1 RTSPPACQ
9 VGEAPVAAGGAAV
22 QVAALRRGA
31 GASASPGSA
40 GPGSAGTGSAGT
52 GSAGTGAA
60 SGTGTGAGV
69 RCAAGAPGRP
79 LPAAEAKPGTD
90 PRPLGL
96 DGRRASS
103 QAASRAAATSARPI
117 HSHGSPPPSAP

>member
-1 RTSPPACQ
+1 ACQ

-40 GPGSAGTGSAGT
+40 GPGSAGT

-117 HSHGSPPPSAP
+117 HSHGSP